1 MKLEAAQIHFL
12 SDVSLPLLL
21 LLLKIRIIQ
30 RFLV

>member
-12 SDVSLPLLL
+12 SDVLLPLLL